1 MLIELDYWNIIFNII
16 NVIVL
21 YLLMKRFLF
30 KPVTEMMEKRKN
42 AIETSLADAENNNKE
57 AKKLKQEYKEVLE
70 TADVQ
75 ALDIIKEA
83 QQRAIEEHER
93 QMKATKEEA
102 AKLLEEAIKS
112 IELERKL
119 SLQNIKAEVAGIAM
133 LAATKVIQKN
143 MDDNSNNKI
152 INDFLVEAGAVK

>member
-1 MLIELDYWNIIFNII
+1 MLKLDWNIFFNII

-21 YLLMKRFLF
+21 YILMKRFLF

-42 AIETSLADAENNNKE
+42 AIETSCADAENNNKE
-57 AKKLKQEYKEVLE
+57 ALKLKQEYQEALK

-83 QQRAIEEHER
+83 MKRALEEHDIQIKE
-93 QMKATKEEA
+93 TKEEA
-102 AKLLEEAIKS
+102 AKLLEDATKS
-112 IELERKL
+112 IELEQKL

-143 MDDNSNNKI
+143 MDDNTNNQI
-152 INDFLVEAGAVK
+152 INDFLAEAGAVK